1 MEKKIFMNNEKQNI
15 YLIVGAN
22 GFIGS
27 YMIKNIIE
35 KTDKKILAVDCNIEG
50 KENTSRLEWLE
61 CDITKQSDIEKLNIK
76 CKEYGKVK
84 VLYLA
89 AYHAPDLVKK
99 NPRKAWNINVTS
111 LSSFVNSIENVECF
125 FYSSTEMVYGA
136 GEKNK
141 KFSEEDILNP
151 VNIYGKNKVVAEAI
165 VKGYG
170 YNVLR
175 FPFLIGSSLEKNK
188 KHFYDVIVDNI
199 TNKKSI
205 EMFSDA
211 LKSALDFNTLT
222 ELILKLMERYTSEMP
237 KCINISG
244 DENLSKYD
252 IGLMIAEKYNCDKKL
267 IVPILMESD
276 NKIFTE
282 KRANC
287 TLLDNKLLKSI
298 LGISEIKIKI

>member
-141 KFSEEDILNP
+141 KFSEEKHADPSKLHFSKIAYGVPFAVGDIEFTAFEADHIKGEECCIFALSDGTHSFLYGNDTGLPPERTFDALNR
-151 VNIYGKNKVVAEAI
+151 YGKVFSAISLDCARGTLPGDAHMGLAEDKT
-165 VKGYG
+165 VCER
-170 YNVLR
+170 LR
-175 FPFLIGSSLEKNK
+175 SCGLIDASTKIYLNHFSHMCGLAPDEFASL
-188 KHFYDVIVDNI
+188 
-199 TNKKSI
+199 
-205 EMFSDA
+205 
-211 LKSALDFNTLT
+211 
-222 ELILKLMERYTSEMP
+222 
-237 KCINISG
+237 
-244 DENLSKYD
+244 
-252 IGLMIAEKYNCDKKL
+252 AEKDDMYLTHDGM
-267 IVPILMESD
+267 VV
-276 NKIFTE
+276 TV
-282 KRANC
+282 
-287 TLLDNKLLKSI
+287 
-298 LGISEIKIKI
+298 